1 MAKMLV
7 INKDNKEK
15 AEQIFENLKNNLITF
30 EEIKSFF
37 DCDDNQAMEYNKVFE
52 NMYHLF
58 YYSDLISNSYLA
70 SHVFEDEKINRFS
83 CILDAKSK
91 RFLDYK
97 IKNSNIF
104 PSFFNNLNSN
114 ECVILL
120 HNWNRLKQEVKFNE
134 NENESVY
141 FSFFYGKKPK
151 VKKDNKLKKENNITL
166 MKMDGFDDFK
176 DRKVKVNYVDIIKTN
191 NIENIFNY
199 LSENSLMKAYVYGYI
214 DFEEIKVE
222 FVK

>member
-1 MAKMLV
+1 MLV

-37 DCDDNQAMEYNKVFE
+37 DCDDNQAIEYNKVFE

-58 YYSDLISNSYLA
+58 YYRDLISKSYLA
-70 SHVFEDEKINRFS
+70 SHVFEDGKINLCS
-83 CILDAKSK
+83 CKLDSKSK

-222 FVK
+222 FVS